1 MQSGFKGG
9 RHEGGSS
16 NGSNKDVTLFKSLF
30 DFFGSALL
38 TRCVCIFPFHASHGQ
53 TDWHES
59 QARLVISLF
68 EFDCLFP
75 LSGGE
80 VRSRPMWFCQS
91 LHRASRGTV
100 CLHHAGLPSAAVPL
114 FQALF
119 IDQKKTAVFDVS
131 CFLSSAR
138 TFDHVR
144 RD

>member
-75 LSGGE
+75 LSGGKSDHDPCGSVSHCIAPPGE
-80 VRSRPMWFCQS
+80 QS
-91 LHRASRGTV
+91 VFIT
-100 CLHHAGLPSAAVPL
+100 
-114 FQALF
+114 QAFHLLL
-119 IDQKKTAVFDVS
+119 S
-131 CFLSSAR
+131 LCFNIYS
-138 TFDHVR
+138 
-144 RD
+144 